1 MEKKTTKKT
10 TKKTKTRKTLA
21 ASKAQKQPKVKWY
34 VLRGYNIDN
43 KDDTGFLSID
53 KTGKPHQIYKIVES
67 QEDAIKFPSENVY
80 GTKGFGTP
88 KQWFEFFKG
97 EPELEDWKFHLVKVN
112 GPKINKAQEI

>member
-1 MEKKTTKKT
+1 MERKKKTQKTTSKKT
-10 TKKTKTRKTLA
+10 VKSKTLTTD
-21 ASKAQKQPKVKWY
+21 VKWY
-34 VLRGYNIDN
+34 VLRGYNISN

-53 KTGKPHQIYKIVES
+53 KAGKPHQIYKIVES

-97 EPELEDWKFHLVKVN
+97 EPELEDWKFHLMTIR
-112 GPKINKAQEI
+112 GPKS